1 MHEYHICVPVELV
14 GTRGARTLQNI
25 ADNHG
30 SQVVRCAAKARHSA
44 FRQSRVEALA
54 DRVART
60 LDECA
65 VAVKAAAGNETRE
78 FGFTYRAIGIAAPSS
93 LEAFEARPSEQE
105 QDALPFE
112 MILLDIARDMISRG
126 YLTRNGCLRASVLV
140 VHADGWSSAFCLDGN
155 LDGVKMTEVSTIR
168 SE

>member
-1 MHEYHICVPVELV
+1 MHEYHICVPVELA
-14 GTRGARTLQNI
+14 GTRGARVLQTI

-30 SQVVRCAAKARHSA
+30 SKVVRCAAKAKHSA

-54 DRVART
+54 GRLANT

-65 VAVKAAAGNETRE
+65 VVVKATAGSETRE
-78 FGFTYRAIGIAAPSS
+78 FGFTYRAIGVAVPSC
-93 LEAFEARPSEQE
+93 LETFEARPFEQE
-105 QDALPFE
+105 HNAVPFE
-112 MILLDIARDMISRG
+112 MILLDVARDMTSRG
-126 YLTRNGCLRASVLV
+126 YLTRDGHLRASVLV
-140 VHADGWSSAFCLDGN
+140 VHADGWSSGFCLDGS